1 MKAAK
6 KAAMHLEEEMRGL
19 RRKIADLEED
29 NIKNRR
35 LIEAWRDLWA
45 QYEAMVEAF
54 DGLIYIC
61 SENYEVEFMN
71 QRFIERLGYYPLGQK
86 CYKALHDLDD
96 VCPWCVND
104 RAFSGEK
111 VSWEVLSPKD
121 QRWYR
126 VVNTPIRHPDGTMS
140 KMALIQDI
148 TELKRAREVQT
159 SKTEISASQRIAP

>member
-1 MKAAK
+1 MRAAK
-6 KAAMHLEEEMRGL
+6 KGVEQLEEEMRGL
-19 RRKIADLEED
+19 RCKIAELEED

-35 LIEAWRDLWA
+35 VIEAWRDLWA

-71 QRFIERLGYYPLGQK
+71 QVFIERLGHYPLGQK
-86 CYKALHDLDD
+86 CYQALHGRDD

-104 RAFSGEK
+104 RVFAGEK
-111 VSWEVLSPKD
+111 VTWEVLSPKD
-121 QRWYR
+121 HRWYR
-126 VVNTPIRHPDGTMS
+126 VVNTLIRHADGSKS

-148 TELKRAREVQT
+148 TALKQATAARCR
-159 SKTEISASQRIAP
+159 KTKINPPLE

>member
-1 MKAAK
+1 MPAPK
-6 KAAMHLEEEMRGL
+6 KDMEQLEEEMRGL
-19 RRKIADLEED
+19 RRKIAELEAD

-35 LIEAWRDLWA
+35 VIEAWRDLWA

-71 QRFIERLGYYPLGQK
+71 QRFIDRTGHYPLGQK
-86 CYKALHDLDD
+86 CYQALHGRDD

-104 RAFSGEK
+104 RVFRGEK
-111 VSWEVLSPKD
+111 VVWETQSPKD
-121 QRWYR
+121 NHWYR
-126 VVNTPIRHPDGTMS
+126 VVNTLIRHADGSKS

-148 TELKRAREVQT
+148 TELKQARAR
-159 SKTEISASQRIAP
+159 TEQENQD